1 LVGNLFYVQPDIGAS
16 LTTCPANK
24 PWLKIGQPDFI
35 GPSIAADRNPVRAM
49 GDQRASFE
57 E

>member
-1 LVGNLFYVQPDIGAS
+1 LVGNLFYVRPDIGAS